1 MDRVNGSYIV
11 AADLNTPDLQ
21 WLYSIQELE
30 DQIAAIDGTVIGEA
44 VKQVTGTA
52 PIQVDNTDIQKPIVS
67 IIETVS
73 TDDPN
78 DLASDTD
85 VMSELAIDNAFK
97 QYIGADPAVGSKVGQ
112 LKIDITQTPQQTL
125 YWNGSAWVQIS
136 TKGDT
141 GPEGPPAHRLG

>member
-1 MDRVNGSYIV
+1 M
-11 AADLNTPDLQ
+11 
-21 WLYSIQELE
+21 
-30 DQIAAIDGTVIGEA
+30 
-44 VKQVTGTA
+44 
-52 PIQVDNTDIQKPIVS
+52 

-97 QYIGADPAVGSKVGQ
+97 QYIGADPAVGGKVGQ
-112 LKIDITQTPQQTL
+112 LIDTSVTPSQTL
-125 YWNGSAWVQIS
+125 YWDGSAQIS

-141 GPEGPPAHRLG
+141 GPEGLWPTAWVDGSSSDCDDVPVDGSGTLGLRQQMSSKTQSPKPSVPVRAACWQDR